1 MTEDN
6 NRFLHLEAGG
16 LNGRGGV
23 ASEAGA
29 APGAPGRKTLLNE
42 V

>member
-16 LNGRGGV
+16 LNGGGGV

-29 APGAPGRKTLLNE
+29 APGRKTLLDK